1 MEGISEIHWHD
12 SALVSCVEIPLK
24 DQLIFNVEYPED
36 WQANLFIKRAI
47 VFTGFH
53 ALEVNEI
60 PFEGNPT
67 ILSAEVV
74 SSERGYFKVKIE
86 TNAGYR
92 LVSAQAVSL
101 LSSLQYT

>member
-12 SALVSCVEIPLK
+12 SELISCVEVPAK
-24 DQLIFNVEYPED
+24 DQLILNVEYPED
-36 WQANLFIKRAI
+36 WQANRFARRAI
-47 VFTGFH
+47 VFSGFH

-60 PFEGNPT
+60 PFFGGPT
-67 ILSAEVV
+67 ILGAEVV
-74 SSERGYFKVKIE
+74 GASGGYFRVKIE

-101 LSSLQYT
+101 LPSWQYA